1 MRISIDDLASRD
13 PDDEAPVVLTS
24 PRSIKVCLD
33 HGVEPEMLVPKTLA
47 DFAKPGL
54 SREHQRLK
62 YEHYESIRRERIEV
76 LSRAETSSPWCPS
89 RRRRGCRELKAPL
102 ARPAGRA
109 RRGRRAHQG

>member
-24 PRSIKVCLD
+24 PRSIKACLD

-76 LSRAETSSPWCPS
+76 LSRARDKLPVVPLEGAEPTNVKPWASRHPREPS
-89 RRRRGCRELKAPL
+89 R
-102 ARPAGRA
+102 
-109 RRGRRAHQG
+109 